1 MSQGPLVFTSDSLNG
16 TVLMMKR
23 LLRSGYE
30 TATEELP
37 LVLSVGGEGPWFAGD
52 VLSPVDGG
60 WVLGDCPT
68 GFPAASELASASVS
82 G

>member
-1 MSQGPLVFTSDSLNG
+1 MLTSDSLNG
-16 TVLMMKR
+16 TVLMIKKISH
-23 LLRSGYE
+23 SGYE

-37 LVLSVGGEGPWFAGD
+37 LVLSVEGEGPRFAGD
-52 VLSPVDGG
+52 VLSPVGEG

-82 G
+82 C

>member
-1 MSQGPLVFTSDSLNG
+1 
-16 TVLMMKR
+16 MMKKV
-23 LLRSGYE
+23 LHSGYE

-37 LVLSVGGEGPWFAGD
+37 LVLSVEGEGPWFAGD
-52 VLSPVDGG
+52 VLSPVDEG

-82 G
+82 CWDAVAMEI